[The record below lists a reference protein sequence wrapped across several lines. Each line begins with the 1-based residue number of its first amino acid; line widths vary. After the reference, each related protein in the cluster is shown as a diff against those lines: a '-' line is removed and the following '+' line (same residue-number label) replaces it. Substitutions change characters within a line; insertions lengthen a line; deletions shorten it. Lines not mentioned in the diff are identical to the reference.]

1 MPLYVKLSIYNAG
14 KRNILK
20 FALQLKHDMD
30 KKLLIAKPV
39 AKELEIFNALYKESV
54 FCNNARIQEIID
66 HIMKSDGKKMRPIL
80 LLLAAKA
87 CGEINNV
94 TYNSA
99 VTIELLHTASLIHD
113 DVVDESKIRRGKAS
127 LNAIYDNKMAVLAGD
142 YFLSTALIKSVLT
155 GNLEIISNVSDL
167 GRDLAEGELNQ
178 LSLVKELILDENEY
192 FQVIKKKTASLM
204 SACMRIG
211 AISVDASDENI
222 AKFTKLGEILGVC
235 FQLRDDI
242 FDYFTD
248 AIGKPTGNDIR
259 EGKITL
265 PLLYALRNASEDE
278 KKELLSIILSYDYTN
293 ENINKLITYA
303 KEHGGIEYAYKKI
316 EEFKNEA
323 ESIIKTIPV
332 TDIQE
337 ALEAAVQYIVERAY

>member
-1 MPLYVKLSIYNAG
+1 M
-14 KRNILK
+14 LK
-20 FALQLKHDMD
+20 PELFLNLQLNKIDMD

-39 AKELEIFNALYKESV
+39 AEELKKFNTYYKDSI
-54 FCNNARIQEIID
+54 FCNNVRIQEIID
-66 HIMKSDGKKMRPIL
+66 YIMKSDGKRIRPTL

-87 CGEINNV
+87 CGEINNT
-94 TYNSA
+94 TYNA
-99 VTIELLHTASLIHD
+99 AITVELLHTASLIHD
-113 DVVDESKIRRGKAS
+113 DVVDESNIRRGMAS

-155 GNLEIISNVSDL
+155 GNLELISNISDL

-178 LSLVKELILDENEY
+178 LSLVKELIIDEDEY

-204 SACMRIG
+204 SVCMRIG
-211 AISVDASDENI
+211 AMSVNASEEEVE
-222 AKFTKLGEILGVC
+222 KFTKLGELLGLC

-265 PLLYALRNASEDE
+265 PLLYTIKNAPENE
-278 KKELLSIILSYDYTN
+278 KKELLSVIFSYDYTE
-293 ENINKLITYA
+293 ENIQKLISYA
-303 KEHGGIEYAYKKI
+303 KAHGGIDYAYKKI
-316 EEFKNEA
+316 EEFKEEA
-323 ESIIKTIPV
+323 EKIISTIPNIEV
-332 TDIQE
+332 RE
-337 ALEAAVQYIVERAY
+337 ALDATVDYIVERAY

>member
-1 MPLYVKLSIYNAG
+1 
-14 KRNILK
+14 
-20 FALQLKHDMD
+20 MD

-39 AKELEIFNALYKESV
+39 AEELKRFNTYYKDSV
-54 FCNNARIQEIID
+54 FCNNVRIQEIID
-66 HIMKSDGKKMRPIL
+66 YIMKSDGKRIRPTL

-87 CGEINNV
+87 CGEINNI

-99 VTIELLHTASLIHD
+99 VTVELLHTASLIHD
-113 DVVDESKIRRGKAS
+113 DVVDESKIRRGRAS

-155 GNLEIISNVSDL
+155 GNIEIISNISDL

-178 LSLVKELILDENEY
+178 LSLVKELIIDEDEY
-192 FQVIKKKTASLM
+192 FEVIKKKTASLM
-204 SACMRIG
+204 SVCMRIG
-211 AISVDASDENI
+211 AMSVGASEDEVK
-222 AKFTKLGEILGVC
+222 KFTRLGELFGLC

-265 PLLYALRNASEDE
+265 PLLYAIKNAPEDE
-278 KKELLSIILSYDYTN
+278 KKEILSIVFSYNYTD
-293 ENINKLITYA
+293 ENIQHLISYA
-303 KEHGGIEYAYKKI
+303 KNNGGIDYAYEKI
-316 EEFKNEA
+316 EEFKEQA
-323 ESIIKTIPV
+323 EMIIETVPNSDV
-332 TDIQE
+332 RE
-337 ALEAAVQYIVERAY
+337 ALEATVNYIITRAY